1 MTHLFGIPIDTLTTA
16 LLAATLAIIGVV
28 ALLALGNAIFS
39 RIGVR
44 NIPRRRTQ
52 MWLIIFALMLSTT
65 LLSSV
70 LATGDVITS
79 AVQTVAVYNLGSVD
93 ETIEGGHGALG
104 FFPDGVYYRINDLA
118 SHDSYIAAVGAALV
132 EHDLLVADST
142 SRQVR
147 SKVTALA
154 IIPGSEQGFGGMQNN
169 NGRGHLAITALGA
182 NEIYLN
188 NTAAVLLNAHA
199 GDNIFLYSKRWPG
212 QRYQMHVAAIV
223 VDGGLVGQ
231 QPYLLSNIQ
240 FFRNI
245 EQRNDDI
252 TQIFIANRGG
262 ANGVDLS
269 GRVTQSLRAW
279 IPGDVHVI
287 QVKQQGVQNSQKAED
302 IFSRVF
308 ALFALFALAIGLLL
322 IFLIFVLLAA
332 ERRVEMGMARAIGVQ
347 RRHLVLMFLF
357 EGTVYDLLA
366 SFIGLGLGIA
376 LGTLLVLFLV
386 PILARFNFPLKLAL
400 QPHSLVIAYCLGVI
414 FTFCSVAASSWLVS
428 RMTVVEAMRDLPE
441 QTQNR
446 LSLGETCLR
455 LLKLPG
461 MVRKPFKL
469 RRIFLEQI
477 PDALVDL
484 LRSLILLGFLPL
496 LAGYWLMQLGLEK
509 LQIAFFSLGF
519 SLIVLGGGL
528 LLKAAIGQVWR
539 AVGWLSRPISGTIS
553 STTVERAT
561 IDNGATNRNRAT
573 DDQRGNR
580 ATIDQGAT
588 TGNRATIDQSATTSN
603 RATADNGAT
612 TDQRAINGNRATID
626 QGATIDQRSTTGNRA
641 TIDQGGNRA
650 TTRDRP
656 YYGRDHSRDVNN
668 AALNKLFVTLVG
680 LVIVAYWAL
689 PFDVLARLG
698 LPRFQGGRE
707 IFFFAGFMMVLGTA
721 WVLLTNAEV
730 MVWPVVALCS
740 KLPGLYILTRLASA
754 YPLHRRFRTG
764 LSVVMFS
771 LVVFAMTVMAVIT
784 NAMQNTYTNID
795 TQTGGYDIQA
805 VAYFKPLPDIRSAL
819 LHHDINPHVFFS

>member
-1 MTHLFGIPIDTLTTA
+1 MAFIQTI
-16 LLAATLAIIGVV
+16 LAICNWHRFFTRRCKGHTPSLTNILLIITCAIIVGVV
-28 ALLALGNAIFS
+28 LLALGNAIFFK
-39 RIGVR
+39 IGVR

-52 MWLIIFALMLSTT
+52 MLLIIFALMLSTT

-70 LATGDVITS
+70 LAIGDVITA
-79 AVQTVAVYNLGSVD
+79 AVQSVAIYNLGNVD
-93 ETIEGGHGALG
+93 ETVEGGHGALG
-104 FFPDGVYYRINDLA
+104 FFDDKVYYSLVKLA
-118 SHDSYIAAVGAALV
+118 RNYPDIAAVSAAMV
-132 EHDLLVADST
+132 EQNLLVADEN

-154 IIPGSEQGFGGMQNN
+154 IIPGSEQGFGGMQNV
-169 NGRGHLAITALGA
+169 NGGGRLRIADLSPD
-182 NEIYLN
+182 EVYLN
-188 NTAAVLLNAHA
+188 NTTAQLLNAHP
-199 GDNIFLYSKRWPG
+199 GDFIFLYSKRWPT
-212 QRYQMHVAAIV
+212 QRYGFRVRAIV
-223 VDGGLVGQ
+223 ANGGLTGDTPFILSQ
-231 QPYLLSNIQ
+231 IQP
-240 FFRNI
+240 FRDI
-245 EQRNDDI
+245 EGRSDDI
-252 TQIFIANRGG
+252 TKVFIANRGG
-262 ANGVDLS
+262 GGVNGVGLS
-269 GRVTQSLRAW
+269 DSVDEEIEHR
-279 IPGDVHVI
+279 IPRDVHI
-287 QVKQQGVQNSQKAED
+287 IKVKQQGVLNSQKAEN
-302 IFSRVF
+302 IFSRIF
-308 ALFALFALAIGLLL
+308 TLFSLFVLAIGLLL

-366 SFIGLGLGIA
+366 SFFGLGLGIA
-376 LGTLLVLFLV
+376 LGTLLVLFLG

-539 AVGWLSRPISGTIS
+539 VVGWLSRRISGTTS

-561 IDNGATNRNRAT
+561 T
-573 DDQRGNR
+573 
-580 ATIDQGAT
+580 
-588 TGNRATIDQSATTSN
+588 DQSE
-603 RATADNGAT
+603 
-612 TDQRAINGNRATID
+612 IN
-626 QGATIDQRSTTGNRA
+626 
-641 TIDQGGNRA
+641 
-650 TTRDRP
+650 
-656 YYGRDHSRDVNN
+656 
-668 AALNKLFVTLVG
+668 
-680 LVIVAYWAL
+680 
-689 PFDVLARLG
+689 
-698 LPRFQGGRE
+698 
-707 IFFFAGFMMVLGTA
+707 
-721 WVLLTNAEV
+721 
-730 MVWPVVALCS
+730 
-740 KLPGLYILTRLASA
+740 
-754 YPLHRRFRTG
+754 
-764 LSVVMFS
+764 
-771 LVVFAMTVMAVIT
+771 
-784 NAMQNTYTNID
+784 
-795 TQTGGYDIQA
+795 
-805 VAYFKPLPDIRSAL
+805 
-819 LHHDINPHVFFS
+819 

>member
-1 MTHLFGIPIDTLTTA
+1 MTHLFGIPIDTLTTV
-16 LLAATLAIIGVV
+16 LLAATLAIIGIV
-28 ALLALGNAIFS
+28 ALLALGNAIFF

-104 FFPDGVYYRINDLA
+104 FFPDGVYYQINDLA
-118 SHDSYIAAVGAALV
+118 RHDSDIAAVGAALV

-169 NGRGHLAITALGA
+169 NGRGHLTITALGA

-279 IPGDVHVI
+279 IPGDVHII

-308 ALFALFALAIGLLL
+308 ALFSLFALAIGLLL

-366 SFIGLGLGIA
+366 SFFGLGLGIA
-376 LGTLLVLFLV
+376 LGTLLVLFLG
-386 PILARFNFPLKLAL
+386 PILARFNFPLKLTL

-469 RRIFLEQI
+469 RRI
-477 PDALVDL
+477 
-484 LRSLILLGFLPL
+484 
-496 LAGYWLMQLGLEK
+496 
-509 LQIAFFSLGF
+509 
-519 SLIVLGGGL
+519 
-528 LLKAAIGQVWR
+528 
-539 AVGWLSRPISGTIS
+539 
-553 STTVERAT
+553 
-561 IDNGATNRNRAT
+561 
-573 DDQRGNR
+573 
-580 ATIDQGAT
+580 
-588 TGNRATIDQSATTSN
+588 
-603 RATADNGAT
+603 
-612 TDQRAINGNRATID
+612 
-626 QGATIDQRSTTGNRA
+626 
-641 TIDQGGNRA
+641 
-650 TTRDRP
+650 
-656 YYGRDHSRDVNN
+656 
-668 AALNKLFVTLVG
+668 
-680 LVIVAYWAL
+680 
-689 PFDVLARLG
+689 
-698 LPRFQGGRE
+698 
-707 IFFFAGFMMVLGTA
+707 
-721 WVLLTNAEV
+721 
-730 MVWPVVALCS
+730 
-740 KLPGLYILTRLASA
+740 
-754 YPLHRRFRTG
+754 
-764 LSVVMFS
+764 
-771 LVVFAMTVMAVIT
+771 
-784 NAMQNTYTNID
+784 
-795 TQTGGYDIQA
+795 
-805 VAYFKPLPDIRSAL
+805 
-819 LHHDINPHVFFS
+819 

>member
-1 MTHLFGIPIDTLTTA
+1 MTHLFGIPIDTLTTV

-28 ALLALGNAIFS
+28 ALLALGNAIFF

-104 FFPDGVYYRINDLA
+104 FFPDGVYYQINDLA
-118 SHDSYIAAVGAALV
+118 RHDSDIAAVGAALV

-169 NGRGHLAITALGA
+169 NGRGHLTITALGA

-188 NTAAVLLNAHA
+188 NTAAVLLNAQA
-199 GDNIFLYSKRWPG
+199 GDDIFLYSKRWPE

-231 QPYLLSNIQ
+231 RPYLLSNIQ

-366 SFIGLGLGIA
+366 SFFGLGLGIA
-376 LGTLLVLFLV
+376 LGTLLVLFLG

-455 LLKLPG
+455 LLKLLA

-539 AVGWLSRPISGTIS
+539 VVGWLSRRISGTTS
-553 STTVERAT
+553 STTVERAP
-561 IDNGATNRNRAT
+561 IDNGATNRNRAI

-580 ATIDQGAT
+580 ATIE
-588 TGNRATIDQSATTSN
+588 
-603 RATADNGAT
+603 
-612 TDQRAINGNRATID
+612 

-698 LPRFQGGRE
+698 LPRFQGGIE
-707 IFFFAGFMMVLGTA
+707 IFFFAGLMMVLGTA
-721 WVLLTNAEV
+721 W
-730 MVWPVVALCS
+730 
-740 KLPGLYILTRLASA
+740 
-754 YPLHRRFRTG
+754 
-764 LSVVMFS
+764 
-771 LVVFAMTVMAVIT
+771 
-784 NAMQNTYTNID
+784 
-795 TQTGGYDIQA
+795 
-805 VAYFKPLPDIRSAL
+805 
-819 LHHDINPHVFFS
+819 